1 VISQGAGELSQ
12 VACGRGCLKSRVCP
26 QQAPDDSDGVGE
38 GGLAFAVP
46 SSALDEW
53 CALRPLAMSNQG
65 DERKQAEEGGCRPTD
80 GLLRPAASGFDSQVV
95 ADLVECHLQLPPQD
109 EPGHDLGRGGVEVRA
124 EESLGREGVVGVADE
139 DPANG
144 DGRVAGA
151 VPQRRVGDDLD
162 GPVGLAVPERDGQG
176 VQIVVG
182 SPRRAARVGSRVP
195 TTRERPFCFGTRG
208 GGGANRRASRRRRV
222 TMVATERVAARN
234 SRVA

>member
-176 VQIVVG
+176 GPDRGRITQACCEG
-182 SPRRAARVGSRVP
+182 GEPRPDDAGAALL
-195 TTRERPFCFGTRG
+195 FWDAG